1 LVSPHALDGAHHA
14 VLEEGTLDIGDLARV
29 TANQRSGLQFVLS
42 TLIAARRAVVD
53 QGQLLVE

>member
-1 LVSPHALDGAHHA
+1 
-14 VLEEGTLDIGDLARV
+14 LEEGTLDIGDLARV